1 MPVSTFTGLQTS
13 LRGLIA
19 QQEALDTTA
28 HNIANAST
36 QGYSRQEVLLSASR
50 ALSIVTGSTE
60 GGSQNAQLGTGV
72 DVNGFARARDKFL
85 DLQYRTQ
92 AMRLGGLATR
102 VQGMETIEGALA
114 EPSETGISQELQ
126 TYWSA
131 WEGLANNPE
140 DPASRQAVVEAG
152 KALATSLGELNGQLT
167 EAAEVAEA
175 EFQSIAGKGG
185 EVEAMA
191 KEIALLNGSI
201 RSATTSGS
209 EPNDLLDRR
218 DLLLDELSEM
228 GQVSVTENA
237 DGTIEVGFGDAATP
251 LVEGTEVNWPQ
262 EVVEPKGKLGA
273 LLELTRAGGTIESFR
288 TELNAFAETLANSVN
303 AIHTEAGGPAFFS
316 FVAGEG
322 AATLAVAVDAEEVQ
336 TAKDG
341 SVGGN
346 DIATAIG
353 ALRGGAA
360 DRAYASFVTRVGTEM
375 VEAKNGETN
384 AQALLN
390 TVEERR
396 ESVSGVSLDEEMTNL
411 TGFQRGYEASAR
423 AMSALDEALNVLINR
438 TGRVGL

>member
-19 QQEALDTTA
+19 QQEALDTTS

-36 QGYSRQEVLLSASR
+36 KGYSRQEVLLSASR

-72 DVNGFARARDKFL
+72 DVNGFARARDHFL

-102 VQGMETIEGALA
+102 VQGLETIEGALA

-175 EFQSIAGKGG
+175 QFQAIAGEGG
-185 EVEAMA
+185 KVEAMA

-228 GQVSVTENA
+228 GQVSVTENN

-288 TELNAFAETLANSVN
+288 TELNAFAESLANSVN
-303 AIHTEAGGPAFFS
+303 AIHTEAGGPAFFT

-322 AATLAVAVDAEEVQ
+322 AATLAVARRRRR
-336 TAKDG
+336 
-341 SVGGN
+341 S
-346 DIATAIG
+346 
-353 ALRGGAA
+353 A
-360 DRAYASFVTRVGTEM
+360 DRQRRQRRRQRHRHRDRGPARRRRRPRLRLLRHPGRHR
-375 VEAKNGETN
+375 NGRS
-384 AQALLN
+384 A
-390 TVEERR
+390 ERR
-396 ESVSGVSLDEEMTNL
+396 N
-411 TGFQRGYEASAR
+411 QRPGAR
-423 AMSALDEALNVLINR
+423 
-438 TGRVGL
+438 

>member
-1 MPVSTFTGLQTS
+1 MPVSTFMGLQTS

-19 QQEALDTTA
+19 QQEALDTTS

-36 QGYSRQEVLLSASR
+36 PGYSRQEVLLSASR

-60 GGSQNAQLGTGV
+60 GGTDKAELGTGV
-72 DVNGFARARDKFL
+72 DVTGYSRARDQFL
-85 DLQYRTQ
+85 DLQYRAQ
-92 AMRLGGLATR
+92 AMRLGGLAAR

-114 EPSETGISQELQ
+114 EPGETGISQQLQ
-126 TYWSA
+126 TFWSD
-131 WEGLANNPE
+131 WEGLANDPE
-140 DPASRQAVVEAG
+140 NTAARQAVIEAG
-152 KALATSLGELNGQLT
+152 RSLGTSLAELDEQMT
-167 EAAEVAEA
+167 EASEVASA
-175 EFQSIAGKGG
+175 QYAAITGTAG
-185 EVEAMA
+185 EVETIG
-191 KEIALLNGSI
+191 KEIAALNGAI
-201 RSATTSGS
+201 RSSITSGS

-228 GQVSVTENA
+228 GQVSVTENN
-237 DGTIEVGFGDAATP
+237 DGTIEVGFGDAAVP

-288 TELNAFAETLANSVN
+288 TELNAFAESLASSVN
-303 AIHTEAGGPAFFS
+303 AIHTEAGGPAFFT
-316 FVAGEG
+316 FTAGEG

-346 DIATAIG
+346 DIATKIG

-411 TGFQRGYEASAR
+411 TSFQRGYEASAR